1 MPVKRGDGYWHLLS
15 GGAGGV
21 RGRSVSPALAFAVAA
36 LGIGLFSVMDA
47 VMKSLVLGI
56 GVYNALLWRQMA
68 SVGLGAVAWKLGR
81 SGRPSGRALKL
92 HFARGLVTA
101 AMALLFFWG
110 LARVPMAQAISLT
123 YISPILALLLAAV
136 TLGERVGR
144 RVVVASVVALGGV
157 GIVMIGHGR
166 EGAAG
171 AASLTGVAAVLG
183 SALLYAVNLVIA
195 RVQAQA
201 ARPGEIAFFQAMVVT
216 ATLALAAPWLAVV
229 PDAATWPRLLLAAG
243 LATASLWLLGWAYA
257 HGDTGFLATTEYSS
271 FVYAAGLGYLVFG
284 ERVSAFTAC
293 GAGVIVVAC
302 LYAARRRDIA
312 QTSMEAAA

>member
-1 MPVKRGDGYWHLLS
+1 MTSRTI
-15 GGAGGV
+15 
-21 RGRSVSPALAFAVAA
+21 SPALAFAVAA
-36 LGIGLFSVMDA
+36 LGIGLFSMMDA
-47 VMKSLVLGI
+47 VMKSLVLAI
-56 GVYNALLWRQMA
+56 GVYNALLWRQMV

-81 SGRPSGRALKL
+81 SGRPSARALKL
-92 HFARGLVTA
+92 HCARGLVTTT
-101 AMALLFFWG
+101 MAVLFFWG

-123 YISPILALLLAAV
+123 YIAPILALLLGAV

-144 RVVVASVVALGGV
+144 RAVVASIGALLGVLVV
-157 GIVMIGHGR
+157 MMGHGR
-166 EGAAG
+166 
-171 AASLTGVAAVLG
+171 GVAGPETFHGALAVLG
-183 SALLYAVNLVIA
+183 SAVLYAVNLVIA
-195 RVQAQA
+195 RMQSQA
-201 ARPGEIAFFQAMVVT
+201 ARPGEIAFFQALVITV
-216 ATLALAAPWLAVV
+216 TLALAAPWLAVV
-229 PDAATWPRLLLAAG
+229 PEAVQWPKLILAAG